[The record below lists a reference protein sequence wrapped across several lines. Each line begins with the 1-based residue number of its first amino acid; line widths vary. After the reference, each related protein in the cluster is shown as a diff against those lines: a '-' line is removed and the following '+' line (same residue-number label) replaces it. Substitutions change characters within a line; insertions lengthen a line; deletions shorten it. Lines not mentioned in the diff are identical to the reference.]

1 MTSETKNTII
11 GFTLIGLI
19 MFGFT
24 WYQSRQYRKQMEY
37 QAQLDSIARAE
48 RMEAFAL
55 DSLERLAS
63 GDTLSS
69 GTTVTVGT
77 KPALKPYKDSCLT
90 AARESADSLVT
101 LSNDKMEIVFTTRGA
116 QPYSVKLTDYVKY
129 DSSSLYLVPPQAS
142 ELNVNVFAGESV
154 DTKEFAFNLAEV
166 TDSSVVMRLPFS
178 NGGYIQQKYSLSEGS
193 YMVHNEL
200 SFVGM
205 DGVIPSR
212 VSSVDLNWKTTV
224 PRLEKGYKNE
234 KQYSKIDYYIPGE
247 KSPEEMGKGKN
258 ESKRL
263 DAKFEWVAF
272 QQQFFS
278 AILTA
283 PQGFESGNF
292 GVEYFPEDDT
302 DRNLMACSASARAA
316 VDMMNPGDKTIPMEF
331 YFGPNHFHTLK
342 DYDRKYEKII
352 PLGGWL
358 VGWISRFVIIPCFDF
373 LGRFISNYGLII
385 LLMTILLKIVISPLT
400 IKSYMSSAK
409 MSALKPEMDK
419 INAKYP
425 KPDDA
430 MKKQQA
436 TMELYQRAGVKPMG
450 GCLPML
456 LQFPILWAM
465 FRFFPASIELRQKSF
480 LWADDLSAYDSILDF
495 GFNIPLFGDHL
506 SLFALLMAVSM
517 FLYSK
522 MNSSQMSDDPQM
534 AGMKFM
540 SVWLMPIMM
549 LFICNNL
556 SSGLSYYYF
565 ISNLL
570 TMLQTFVIKKWFVKP
585 EKILAQVEASKGK
598 PLPKSKWQQRL
609 EEAQKMQ
616 QAQLREQQKKQQK
629 GGKR

>member
-1 MTSETKNTII
+1 
-11 GFTLIGLI
+11 

-24 WYQSRQYRKQMEY
+24 WYQSRQYQKQMEY
-37 QAQLDSIARAE
+37 QAQLDSIAQAE
-48 RMEAFAL
+48 RLEAYAL
-55 DSLERLAS
+55 DSLNRIAS
-63 GDTLSS
+63 GDTLDNAA
-69 GTTVTVGT
+69 TTVVLST
-77 KPALKPYKDSCLT
+77 KPTLKPYRDDNLT
-90 AARESADSLVT
+90 KAREAEASVLT
-101 LSNDKMEIVFTTRGA
+101 LSNDKMEIAFTTKGA
-116 QPYSVKLTDYVKY
+116 QPYSVKLLDYVKY
-129 DSSSLYLVPPQAS
+129 DSSSLYLIPPQAS
-142 ELNVNVFAGESV
+142 EFNVNVFAGESV
-154 DTKEFAFNLAEV
+154 DTKEFVFDVAEV
-166 TDSSVVMRLPFS
+166 SDSSIVMRLPFAQ
-178 NGGYIQQKYSLSEGS
+178 GGYIQQKYVLSQGS

-205 DGVIPSR
+205 DSVIPSR
-212 VSSVDLNWKTTV
+212 VSSVDLNWKTVV

-234 KQYSKIDYYIPGE
+234 KQYSKIDYYVPGE
-247 KSPEEMGKGKN
+247 KSPEDMGNGKN

-263 DAKFEWVAF
+263 DAKFDWVAF
-272 QQQFFS
+272 QQPFFS
-278 AILTA
+278 SILTA
-283 PQGFESGNF
+283 PEGFESGEF
-292 GVEYFPEDDT
+292 GVEYFPEDDV
-302 DRNLMACSASARAA
+302 DRNLMTCSAHARAG
-316 VDMMNPGDKTIPMEF
+316 VDMMKAGDKVIPFDF
-331 YFGPNHFHTLK
+331 YFGPNHYHTLK
-342 DYDRKYEKII
+342 SYDRKYEKII

-358 VGWISRFVIIPCFDF
+358 VGWISRFIIIPCFDL

-385 LLMTILLKIVISPLT
+385 LIMTILLKIVISPLT

-419 INAKYP
+419 INEKYP
-425 KPDDA
+425 KQEDA

-436 TMELYQRAGVKPMG
+436 TMELYQRAGVKPLG

-480 LWADDLSAYDSILDF
+480 LWADDLSAYDSIWDF
-495 GFNIPLFGDHL
+495 GVNIPLFGDHL

-522 MNSSQMSDDPQM
+522 MTSSQMSNDPQM
-534 AGMKFM
+534 ASMKFM

-570 TMLQTFVIKKWFVKP
+570 TMLQTFIIKKWVVKP

-616 QAQLREQQKKQQK
+616 QAQMREQQKRRK
-629 GGKR
+629 

>member
-11 GFTLIGLI
+11 GFTLIGVI

-24 WYQSRQYRKQMEY
+24 WYQSRQYQKQMEY

-48 RMEAFAL
+48 RLEAYAL
-55 DSLERLAS
+55 DSLNRIAS
-63 GDTLSS
+63 GDTLDNAA
-69 GTTVTVGT
+69 TTVVLST
-77 KPALKPYKDSCLT
+77 KPTLKPYKDDNLT
-90 AARESADSLVT
+90 KAREAEASVLT
-101 LSNDKMEIVFTTRGA
+101 LSNDKMEIAFTTKGA
-116 QPYSVKLTDYVKY
+116 QPYSVKLLDYVKY
-129 DSSSLYLVPPQAS
+129 DSSSLYLIPPQAS
-142 ELNVNVFAGESV
+142 EFNVNVFAGESV
-154 DTKEFAFNLAEV
+154 DTKEFVFDVAEV
-166 TDSSVVMRLPFS
+166 SDSSIVMRLPFAQ
-178 NGGYIQQKYSLSEGS
+178 GGYIQQKYVLSQGS

-205 DGVIPSR
+205 DSVIPSR
-212 VSSVDLNWKTTV
+212 VSSVDLNWKTVV

-234 KQYSKIDYYIPGE
+234 KQYSKIDYYVPGE
-247 KSPEEMGKGKN
+247 KSPEDMGNGKN

-263 DAKFEWVAF
+263 DAKFDWVAF

-278 AILTA
+278 SILTA
-283 PQGFESGNF
+283 PEGFESGEF
-292 GVEYFPEDDT
+292 GVEYFPEDDV
-302 DRNLMACSASARAA
+302 DRNLMTCSAHARAG
-316 VDMMNPGDKTIPMEF
+316 VDMMKAGDKVIPFDF
-331 YFGPNHFHTLK
+331 YFGPNHYHTLK
-342 DYDRKYEKII
+342 SYDRKYEKII

-358 VGWISRFVIIPCFDF
+358 VGWISRFIIIPCFDL

-385 LLMTILLKIVISPLT
+385 LIMTVLLKIVISPLT

-419 INAKYP
+419 INEKYP
-425 KPDDA
+425 KQEDA

-436 TMELYQRAGVKPMG
+436 TMELYQRAGVKPLG

-480 LWADDLSAYDSILDF
+480 LWADDLSAYDSIWDF
-495 GFNIPLFGDHL
+495 GVNIPLFGDHL

-522 MNSSQMSDDPQM
+522 MTSSQMSNDPQM
-534 AGMKFM
+534 ASMKFM

-570 TMLQTFVIKKWFVKP
+570 TMLQTFIIKKWVVKP
-585 EKILAQVEASKGK
+585 EKILAQVQASKGK

-616 QAQLREQQKKQQK
+616 QAQQKKRK
-629 GGKR
+629 

>member
-11 GFTLIGLI
+11 GFTLIGVI

-24 WYQSRQYRKQMEY
+24 WYQSRQYQKQMEY
-37 QAQLDSIARAE
+37 QAQLDSIAQAE
-48 RMEAFAL
+48 RLEAYAL
-55 DSLERLAS
+55 DSLNRIAS
-63 GDTLSS
+63 GDTLDNAA
-69 GTTVTVGT
+69 TTVVLST
-77 KPALKPYKDSCLT
+77 KPALKPYRDDNLT
-90 AARESADSLVT
+90 KAREAEASVLT
-101 LSNDKMEIVFTTRGA
+101 LSNDKMEIAFTTKGA
-116 QPYSVKLTDYVKY
+116 QPYSVKLLDYVKY
-129 DSSSLYLVPPQAS
+129 DSSSLYLIPPQAS
-142 ELNVNVFAGESV
+142 EFNVNVFAGESV
-154 DTKEFAFNLAEV
+154 DTKEFVFDVAEV
-166 TDSSVVMRLPFS
+166 SDSSIVMRLPFAQ
-178 NGGYIQQKYSLSEGS
+178 GGYIQQKYVLSQGS

-205 DGVIPSR
+205 DSVIPSR
-212 VSSVDLNWKTTV
+212 VSSVDLNWKTVV

-234 KQYSKIDYYIPGE
+234 KQYSKIDYYVPGE
-247 KSPEEMGKGKN
+247 KSPEDMGNGKN

-263 DAKFEWVAF
+263 DAKFDWVAF

-278 AILTA
+278 SILTA
-283 PQGFESGNF
+283 PEGFESGEF
-292 GVEYFPEDDT
+292 GVEYFPEDDV
-302 DRNLMACSASARAA
+302 DRNLMACSAHARAG
-316 VDMMNPGDKTIPMEF
+316 VDMMKAGDKVIPLDF
-331 YFGPNHFHTLK
+331 YFGPNHYHTLK
-342 DYDRKYEKII
+342 SYDRKYEKII

-358 VGWISRFVIIPCFDF
+358 VGWISRFIIIPCFDL

-385 LLMTILLKIVISPLT
+385 LIMTVLLKIVISPLT

-419 INAKYP
+419 INEKYP
-425 KPDDA
+425 KQEDA

-436 TMELYQRAGVKPMG
+436 TMELYQRAGVKPLG

-480 LWADDLSAYDSILDF
+480 LWADDLSAYDSIWDF
-495 GFNIPLFGDHL
+495 GVNIPLFGDHL

-522 MNSSQMSDDPQM
+522 MTSSQMSNDPQM
-534 AGMKFM
+534 ASMKFM

-570 TMLQTFVIKKWFVKP
+570 TMLQTFIIKKWVVKP

-616 QAQLREQQKKQQK
+616 QAQLKAQQKQRK
-629 GGKR
+629 

>member
-11 GFTLIGLI
+11 GFTLIGVI

-24 WYQSRQYRKQMEY
+24 WYQSRQYQKQMEY
-37 QAQLDSIARAE
+37 QAQLDSIAQAE
-48 RMEAFAL
+48 RLEAYAL
-55 DSLERLAS
+55 DSLNRIAS
-63 GDTLSS
+63 GDTLDNAA
-69 GTTVTVGT
+69 TTVVLST
-77 KPALKPYKDSCLT
+77 KPTMKPYRDDNLT
-90 AARESADSLVT
+90 KAREAEASVLT
-101 LSNDKMEIVFTTRGA
+101 LSNDKMEIAFTTKGA
-116 QPYSVKLTDYVKY
+116 QPYSVKLLDYVKY
-129 DSSSLYLVPPQAS
+129 DSSSLYLIPPQAS
-142 ELNVNVFAGESV
+142 EFNVNVFAGESV
-154 DTKEFAFNLAEV
+154 DTKEFVFDVAEV
-166 TDSSVVMRLPFS
+166 SDSSIVMRLPFAQ
-178 NGGYIQQKYSLSEGS
+178 GGYIQQKYVLSQGS

-205 DGVIPSR
+205 DSVIPSR
-212 VSSVDLNWKTTV
+212 VSSVDLNWKTVV

-234 KQYSKIDYYIPGE
+234 KQYSKIDYYVPGE
-247 KSPEEMGKGKN
+247 KSPEDMGNGKN

-263 DAKFEWVAF
+263 DAKFDWVAF

-278 AILTA
+278 SILTA
-283 PQGFESGNF
+283 PEGFESGEF
-292 GVEYFPEDDT
+292 GVEYFPEDDV
-302 DRNLMACSASARAA
+302 DRNLMTCSAHARAG
-316 VDMMNPGDKTIPMEF
+316 VDMMKAGDKVIPFDF
-331 YFGPNHFHTLK
+331 YFGPNHYHTLK
-342 DYDRKYEKII
+342 SYDRKYEKII

-358 VGWISRFVIIPCFDF
+358 VGWISRFIIIPCFDL

-385 LLMTILLKIVISPLT
+385 LIMTVLLKIVISPLT

-419 INAKYP
+419 INEKYP
-425 KPDDA
+425 KQEDA

-436 TMELYQRAGVKPMG
+436 TMELYQRAGVKPLG

-480 LWADDLSAYDSILDF
+480 LWADDLSAYDSIWDF
-495 GFNIPLFGDHL
+495 GVNIPLFGDHL

-522 MNSSQMSDDPQM
+522 MTSSQMSNDPQM
-534 AGMKFM
+534 ASMKFM

-570 TMLQTFVIKKWFVKP
+570 TMLQTFIIKKWVVKP

-616 QAQLREQQKKQQK
+616 QAQLKAQQKQRK
-629 GGKR
+629 

>member
-11 GFTLIGLI
+11 GFTLIGVI

-24 WYQSRQYRKQMEY
+24 WYQSRQYQKQMEY
-37 QAQLDSIARAE
+37 QAQLDSIAQAE
-48 RMEAFAL
+48 RLEAYAL
-55 DSLERLAS
+55 DSLNRIAS
-63 GDTLSS
+63 GDTLDNAA
-69 GTTVTVGT
+69 TTVVLST
-77 KPALKPYKDSCLT
+77 KPALKPYRDDNLT
-90 AARESADSLVT
+90 KAREAEASVLT
-101 LSNDKMEIVFTTRGA
+101 LSNDKMEIAFTTKGA
-116 QPYSVKLTDYVKY
+116 QPYSVKLLDYVKY
-129 DSSSLYLVPPQAS
+129 DSSSLYLIPPQAS
-142 ELNVNVFAGESV
+142 EFNVNVFAGESV
-154 DTKEFAFNLAEV
+154 DTKDFVFDVAEV
-166 TDSSVVMRLPFS
+166 SDSSIVMRLPFAQ
-178 NGGYIQQKYSLSEGS
+178 GGYIQQKYVLSQGS

-205 DGVIPSR
+205 DSVIPSR
-212 VSSVDLNWKTTV
+212 VSSVDLNWKTVV

-234 KQYSKIDYYIPGE
+234 KQYSKIDYYVPGE
-247 KSPEEMGKGKN
+247 KSPEDMGNGKN

-263 DAKFEWVAF
+263 DAKFDWVAF

-278 AILTA
+278 SILTA
-283 PQGFESGNF
+283 PEGFESGEF
-292 GVEYFPEDDT
+292 GVEYFPEDDV
-302 DRNLMACSASARAA
+302 DRNLMACSAHARAGI
-316 VDMMNPGDKTIPMEF
+316 DMMKAGDKVIPLDF
-331 YFGPNHFHTLK
+331 YFGPNHYHTLK
-342 DYDRKYEKII
+342 SYDRKYEKII

-358 VGWISRFVIIPCFDF
+358 VGWISRFIIIPCFDL

-385 LLMTILLKIVISPLT
+385 LIMTVLLKIVISPLT

-419 INAKYP
+419 INEKYP
-425 KPDDA
+425 KQEDA

-436 TMELYQRAGVKPMG
+436 TMELYQRAGVKPLG

-480 LWADDLSAYDSILDF
+480 LWADDLSAYDSIWDF
-495 GFNIPLFGDHL
+495 GVNIPLFGDHL

-522 MNSSQMSDDPQM
+522 MTSSQMSNDPQM
-534 AGMKFM
+534 ASMKFM

-570 TMLQTFVIKKWFVKP
+570 TMLQTFIIKKWVVKP

-616 QAQLREQQKKQQK
+616 QAQLREQQKKRK
-629 GGKR
+629 

>member
-1 MTSETKNTII
+1 MTSETKNTIV

-48 RMEAFAL
+48 RLEAMAL
-55 DSLERLAS
+55 DSLARIAS

-69 GTTVTVGT
+69 YTAVTVGT
-77 KPALKPYKDSCLT
+77 KPALKPFKDGNLT
-90 AARESADSLVT
+90 AAREAEDTVVT
-101 LSNDKMEIVFTTRGA
+101 LENDRIEIAFTTRGA
-116 QPYSVKLTDYVKY
+116 QPYSVRLKDYVKY
-129 DSSSLYLVPPQAS
+129 DSSSLYLIPPKAS
-142 ELNVNVFAGESV
+142 EFNVNVYAGESV
-154 DTKEFAFNLAEV
+154 DTKEFAFDLAEV
-166 TDSSVVMRLPFS
+166 TDSSVVMRLPFEQ
-178 NGGYIQQKYSLSEGS
+178 GGYIQQEYVLAEGS
-193 YMVHNEL
+193 YMVRNEL
-200 SFVGM
+200 SFIGM
-205 DGVIPSR
+205 DSVIPGK
-212 VSSVDLNWKTTV
+212 VSSVDLSWKTV
-224 PRLEKGYKNE
+224 LPRLEKGYKNE

-247 KSPEEMGKGKN
+247 KSPVEIGKGKDGS
-258 ESKRL
+258 EKL
-263 DAKFEWVAF
+263 GAKFEWVAF

-278 AILTA
+278 SILTA
-283 PQGFESGNF
+283 PDGFESGEF
-292 GVEYFPEDDT
+292 GVAYFPEDDV
-302 DRNLMACSASARAA
+302 DRNLMECTAHARAGL
-316 VDMMNPGDKTIPMEF
+316 DMKTPGDKVIPFEF
-331 YFGPNHFHTLK
+331 YFGPNHYHTLQ

-358 VGWISRFVIIPCFDF
+358 VGWISRFIIIPCFDF

-385 LLMTILLKIVISPLT
+385 LIMTILLKIVISPLT

-419 INAKYP
+419 LNEKYP
-425 KPDDA
+425 KQEDA

-436 TMELYQRAGVKPMG
+436 TMDLYRRAGVKPLG

-522 MNSSQMSDDPQM
+522 MNSGQMSNDPQM

-570 TMLQTFVIKKWFVKP
+570 TMLQTFIIKKWVVKP

-616 QAQLREQQKKQQK
+616 QAQLREQQKKQR

>member
-11 GFTLIGLI
+11 GFTLIGVI

-24 WYQSRQYRKQMEY
+24 WYQSRQYQKQMEY
-37 QAQLDSIARAE
+37 QAQLDSIAQAE
-48 RMEAFAL
+48 RLEAYAL
-55 DSLERLAS
+55 DSLNRIAS
-63 GDTLSS
+63 GDTLDNAA
-69 GTTVTVGT
+69 TTVVLST
-77 KPALKPYKDSCLT
+77 KPTMKPYRDDNLT
-90 AARESADSLVT
+90 KAREAEASVLT
-101 LSNDKMEIVFTTRGA
+101 LSNDKMEIAFTTKGA
-116 QPYSVKLTDYVKY
+116 QPYSVKLLDYVKY
-129 DSSSLYLVPPQAS
+129 DSSSLYLIPPQAS
-142 ELNVNVFAGESV
+142 EFNVNVFAGESV
-154 DTKEFAFNLAEV
+154 DTKEFVFDVAEV
-166 TDSSVVMRLPFS
+166 SDSSIVMRLPFAQ
-178 NGGYIQQKYSLSEGS
+178 GGYIQQKYVLSQGS

-205 DGVIPSR
+205 DSVIPSR
-212 VSSVDLNWKTTV
+212 VSSVDLNWKTVV

-234 KQYSKIDYYIPGE
+234 KQYSKIDYYVPGE
-247 KSPEEMGKGKN
+247 KSPEDMGNGKN

-263 DAKFEWVAF
+263 DAKFDWVAF

-278 AILTA
+278 SILTA
-283 PQGFESGNF
+283 PEGFESGEF
-292 GVEYFPEDDT
+292 GVEYFPEDDV
-302 DRNLMACSASARAA
+302 DRNLMTCSAHARAG
-316 VDMMNPGDKTIPMEF
+316 VDMMKAGDKVIPFDF
-331 YFGPNHFHTLK
+331 YFGPNHYHTLK
-342 DYDRKYEKII
+342 SYDRKYEKII

-358 VGWISRFVIIPCFDF
+358 VGWISRFIIIPCFDL

-385 LLMTILLKIVISPLT
+385 LIMTILLKIVISPLT

-419 INAKYP
+419 INEKYP
-425 KPDDA
+425 KQEDA

-436 TMELYQRAGVKPMG
+436 TMELYQRAGVKPLG

-480 LWADDLSAYDSILDF
+480 LWADDLSAYDSIWDF
-495 GFNIPLFGDHL
+495 GVNIPLFGDHL

-522 MNSSQMSDDPQM
+522 MTSSQMSNDPQM
-534 AGMKFM
+534 ASMKFM

-570 TMLQTFVIKKWFVKP
+570 TMLQTFIIKKWVVKP
-585 EKILAQVEASKGK
+585 EKILAQVQASKGK

-616 QAQLREQQKKQQK
+616 QAQLKAQQKQRK
-629 GGKR
+629 

>member
-11 GFTLIGLI
+11 GFTLIGVI

-24 WYQSRQYRKQMEY
+24 WYQSRQYQKQMEY
-37 QAQLDSIARAE
+37 QAQLDSIAQAE
-48 RMEAFAL
+48 RLEAYAL
-55 DSLERLAS
+55 DSLNRIAS
-63 GDTLSS
+63 GDTLDNAA
-69 GTTVTVGT
+69 TTVVLST
-77 KPALKPYKDSCLT
+77 KPALKPYRDDNLT
-90 AARESADSLVT
+90 KAREAEASVLT
-101 LSNDKMEIVFTTRGA
+101 LSNDKMEIAFTTRGA
-116 QPYSVKLTDYVKY
+116 QPYSVKLLDYVKY
-129 DSSSLYLVPPQAS
+129 DSSSLYLIPPQAS
-142 ELNVNVFAGESV
+142 EFNVNVFAGESV
-154 DTKEFAFNLAEV
+154 DTKEFVFDVAEV
-166 TDSSVVMRLPFS
+166 SDSSIVMRLPFAQ
-178 NGGYIQQKYSLSEGS
+178 GGYIQQKYVLSQGS

-205 DGVIPSR
+205 DSVIPSR
-212 VSSVDLNWKTTV
+212 VSSVDLNWKTVV

-234 KQYSKIDYYIPGE
+234 KQYSKIDYYVPGE
-247 KSPEEMGKGKN
+247 KSPEDMGNGKN

-263 DAKFEWVAF
+263 DAKFDWVAF

-278 AILTA
+278 SILTA
-283 PQGFESGNF
+283 PEGFESGEF
-292 GVEYFPEDDT
+292 GVEYFPEDDV
-302 DRNLMACSASARAA
+302 DRNLMTCSAHARAG
-316 VDMMNPGDKTIPMEF
+316 VDMMKAGDKVIPFDF
-331 YFGPNHFHTLK
+331 YFGPNHYHTLK
-342 DYDRKYEKII
+342 SYDRKYEKII

-358 VGWISRFVIIPCFDF
+358 VGWISRFIIIPCFDL

-385 LLMTILLKIVISPLT
+385 LIMTVLLKIVISPLT

-419 INAKYP
+419 INEKYP
-425 KPDDA
+425 KQEDA

-436 TMELYQRAGVKPMG
+436 TMELYQRAGVKPLG

-480 LWADDLSAYDSILDF
+480 LWADDLSAYDSIWDF
-495 GFNIPLFGDHL
+495 GVNIPLFGDHL

-522 MNSSQMSDDPQM
+522 MTSSQMSNDPQM
-534 AGMKFM
+534 ASMKFM

-570 TMLQTFVIKKWFVKP
+570 TMLQTFIIKKWVVKP
-585 EKILAQVEASKGK
+585 EKILAQVQASKGK

-616 QAQLREQQKKQQK
+616 QAQMREQQKRRK
-629 GGKR
+629 

>member
-11 GFTLIGLI
+11 GFTLIGVI

-24 WYQSRQYRKQMEY
+24 WYQSRQYQKQMEY
-37 QAQLDSIARAE
+37 QAQLDSIAQAE
-48 RMEAFAL
+48 RLEAYAL
-55 DSLERLAS
+55 DSLNRIAS
-63 GDTLSS
+63 GDTLDNAA
-69 GTTVTVGT
+69 TTVVLST
-77 KPALKPYKDSCLT
+77 KPALKPYRDDNLT
-90 AARESADSLVT
+90 KAREAEASVLT
-101 LSNDKMEIVFTTRGA
+101 LSNDKMEIAFTTKGA
-116 QPYSVKLTDYVKY
+116 QPYSVKLLDYMKY
-129 DSSSLYLVPPQAS
+129 DSSSLYLIPPQAS
-142 ELNVNVFAGESV
+142 EFNVNVFAGESV
-154 DTKEFAFNLAEV
+154 DTKEFVFDVAEV
-166 TDSSVVMRLPFS
+166 SDSSIVMRLPFAQ
-178 NGGYIQQKYSLSEGS
+178 GGYIQQKYVLSQGR

-205 DGVIPSR
+205 DSVIPSR
-212 VSSVDLNWKTTV
+212 VSSVDLNWKTVV

-234 KQYSKIDYYIPGE
+234 KQYSKIDYYVPGE
-247 KSPEEMGKGKN
+247 KSPEDMGNGKN

-263 DAKFEWVAF
+263 DAKFDWVAF

-278 AILTA
+278 SILTA
-283 PQGFESGNF
+283 PEGFESGEF
-292 GVEYFPEDDT
+292 GVEYFPEDDV
-302 DRNLMACSASARAA
+302 DRNLMICSAHARAG
-316 VDMMNPGDKTIPMEF
+316 VDMMKAGDKVIPFDF
-331 YFGPNHFHTLK
+331 YFGPNHYHTLK
-342 DYDRKYEKII
+342 SYDRKYEKII

-358 VGWISRFVIIPCFDF
+358 VGWISRFIIIPCFDL

-385 LLMTILLKIVISPLT
+385 LIMTVLLKIVISPLT

-419 INAKYP
+419 INEKYP
-425 KPDDA
+425 KQEDA

-436 TMELYQRAGVKPMG
+436 TMELYQRAGVKPLG

-480 LWADDLSAYDSILDF
+480 LWADDLSAYDSIWDF
-495 GFNIPLFGDHL
+495 GINIPLFGDHL

-522 MNSSQMSDDPQM
+522 MTSSQMSNDPQM
-534 AGMKFM
+534 ASMKFM

-570 TMLQTFVIKKWFVKP
+570 TMLQTFIIKKWVVKP

-616 QAQLREQQKKQQK
+616 QAQLKAQQKQRK
-629 GGKR
+629 

>member
-11 GFTLIGLI
+11 GFTLIGVI

-24 WYQSRQYRKQMEY
+24 WYQSRQYQKQMEY

-48 RMEAFAL
+48 RLEAYAL
-55 DSLERLAS
+55 DSLNRIAS
-63 GDTLSS
+63 GDTLDNAA
-69 GTTVTVGT
+69 TTVVLST
-77 KPALKPYKDSCLT
+77 KPALKPYKDDNLT
-90 AARESADSLVT
+90 KAREAEASVLT
-101 LSNDKMEIVFTTRGA
+101 LSNDKMEIAFTTKGA
-116 QPYSVKLTDYVKY
+116 QPYSVKLLDYVKY
-129 DSSSLYLVPPQAS
+129 DSSSLYLIPPQAS
-142 ELNVNVFAGESV
+142 EFNVNVFAGESV
-154 DTKEFAFNLAEV
+154 DTKEFVFDVAEV
-166 TDSSVVMRLPFS
+166 SDSSIVMRLPFAQ
-178 NGGYIQQKYSLSEGS
+178 GGYIQQKYVLSQGS

-205 DGVIPSR
+205 DSVIPSR
-212 VSSVDLNWKTTV
+212 VSSVDLNWKTVV

-234 KQYSKIDYYIPGE
+234 KQYSKIDYYVPGE
-247 KSPEEMGKGKN
+247 KSPEDMGNGKN

-263 DAKFEWVAF
+263 DAKFDWVAF

-278 AILTA
+278 SILTA
-283 PQGFESGNF
+283 PEGFESGEF
-292 GVEYFPEDDT
+292 GVEYFPEDDV
-302 DRNLMACSASARAA
+302 DRNLMTCSAHARAG
-316 VDMMNPGDKTIPMEF
+316 VDMMKAGDKVIPFDF
-331 YFGPNHFHTLK
+331 YFGPNHYHTLK
-342 DYDRKYEKII
+342 SYDRKYEKII

-358 VGWISRFVIIPCFDF
+358 VGWISRFIIIPCFDL

-385 LLMTILLKIVISPLT
+385 LIMTILLKIVISPLT

-419 INAKYP
+419 INEKYP
-425 KPDDA
+425 KQEDA

-436 TMELYQRAGVKPMG
+436 TMELYQRAGVKPLG

-480 LWADDLSAYDSILDF
+480 LWADDLSAYDSIWDF
-495 GFNIPLFGDHL
+495 GVNIPLFGDHL

-522 MNSSQMSDDPQM
+522 MTSSQMSNDPQM
-534 AGMKFM
+534 ASMKFM

-570 TMLQTFVIKKWFVKP
+570 TMLQTFIIKKWVVKP
-585 EKILAQVEASKGK
+585 EKILAQVQASKGK

-616 QAQLREQQKKQQK
+616 QAQMREQQKRRK
-629 GGKR
+629 

>member
-1 MTSETKNTII
+1 
-11 GFTLIGLI
+11 

-24 WYQSRQYRKQMEY
+24 WYQSRQYQKQMEY
-37 QAQLDSIARAE
+37 QAQLDSIAHAE
-48 RMEAFAL
+48 RLEAYAL
-55 DSLERLAS
+55 DSLNRIAS
-63 GDTLSS
+63 GDTLDNAA
-69 GTTVTVGT
+69 TTVVLST
-77 KPALKPYKDSCLT
+77 KPALKPYKDDNLT
-90 AARESADSLVT
+90 KAREAEASVLT
-101 LSNDKMEIVFTTRGA
+101 LSNDKMEIAFTTKGA
-116 QPYSVKLTDYVKY
+116 QPYSVKLLDYVKY
-129 DSSSLYLVPPQAS
+129 DSSSLYLIPPQAS
-142 ELNVNVFAGESV
+142 EFNVNVFAGESV
-154 DTKEFAFNLAEV
+154 DTKEFVFDVAEL
-166 TDSSVVMRLPFS
+166 TDSSIVMRLPFAQ
-178 NGGYIQQKYSLSEGS
+178 GGYIQQKYVLSQGS

-200 SFVGM
+200 SFVDM
-205 DGVIPSR
+205 DSVIPNR
-212 VSSVDLNWKTTV
+212 VSSVDLNWKTVV

-234 KQYSKIDYYIPGE
+234 KQYSKIDYYVPGE

-258 ESKRL
+258 DGKRL

-278 AILTA
+278 SILTA
-283 PQGFESGNF
+283 PKGFESGEF
-292 GVEYFPEDDT
+292 GVEYFPEDDV
-302 DRNLMACSASARAA
+302 DRNLMACSVHARSG
-316 VDMMNPGDKTIPMEF
+316 VDMMQSGDKVIPFEF
-331 YFGPNHFHTLK
+331 YFGPNHFHGLK
-342 DYDRKYEKII
+342 AYDRKYEKII

-358 VGWISRFVIIPCFDF
+358 VGWISRFIIIPCFDF
-373 LGRFISNYGLII
+373 LGRFIGNYGLII
-385 LLMTILLKIVISPLT
+385 LIMTILLKIVISPLT

-419 INAKYP
+419 INEKYP
-425 KPDDA
+425 KQEDA

-436 TMELYQRAGVKPMG
+436 TMELYQRAGVKPLG

-480 LWADDLSAYDSILDF
+480 LWADDLSAYDSIWDF
-495 GFNIPLFGDHL
+495 GVNIPLFGDHL

-522 MNSSQMSDDPQM
+522 MTSSQMSNDPQM
-534 AGMKFM
+534 ASMKFM

-570 TMLQTFVIKKWFVKP
+570 TMLQTFIIKKWVVKP
-585 EKILAQVEASKGK
+585 EKILAQVQASRGK

-616 QAQLREQQKKQQK
+616 QAQQKKRK
-629 GGKR
+629 

>member
-11 GFTLIGLI
+11 GFTLIGVI

-24 WYQSRQYRKQMEY
+24 WYQSRQYQKQMEY
-37 QAQLDSIARAE
+37 QAQLDSIAQAE
-48 RMEAFAL
+48 RLEAYAL
-55 DSLERLAS
+55 DSLNRIAS
-63 GDTLSS
+63 GDTLDNAA
-69 GTTVTVGT
+69 TTVVLST
-77 KPALKPYKDSCLT
+77 KPTLKPYRDDNLT
-90 AARESADSLVT
+90 KAREAEASVLT
-101 LSNDKMEIVFTTRGA
+101 LSNDKMEIAFTTKGA
-116 QPYSVKLTDYVKY
+116 QPYSVKLLDYVKY
-129 DSSSLYLVPPQAS
+129 DSSSLYLIPPQAS
-142 ELNVNVFAGESV
+142 EFNVNVFAGESV
-154 DTKEFAFNLAEV
+154 DTKEFVFDVAEV
-166 TDSSVVMRLPFS
+166 SDSSIVMRLPFAQ
-178 NGGYIQQKYSLSEGS
+178 GGYIQQKYVLSQGS

-205 DGVIPSR
+205 DSVIPSR
-212 VSSVDLNWKTTV
+212 VSSVDLNWKTVV

-234 KQYSKIDYYIPGE
+234 KQYSKIDYYVPGE
-247 KSPEEMGKGKN
+247 KSPEDMGNGKN

-263 DAKFEWVAF
+263 DAKFDWVAF

-278 AILTA
+278 SILTA
-283 PQGFESGNF
+283 PEGFESGEF
-292 GVEYFPEDDT
+292 GVEYFPEDDV
-302 DRNLMACSASARAA
+302 DRNLMTCSAHARAG
-316 VDMMNPGDKTIPMEF
+316 VDMMKAGDKVIPFDF
-331 YFGPNHFHTLK
+331 YFGPNHYHTLK
-342 DYDRKYEKII
+342 SYDRKYEKII

-358 VGWISRFVIIPCFDF
+358 VGWISRFIIIPCFDL

-385 LLMTILLKIVISPLT
+385 LIMTILLKIVISPLT

-419 INAKYP
+419 INEKYP
-425 KPDDA
+425 KQEDA

-436 TMELYQRAGVKPMG
+436 TMELYQRAGVKPLG

-480 LWADDLSAYDSILDF
+480 LWADDLSAYDSIWDF
-495 GFNIPLFGDHL
+495 GVNIPLFGDHL

-522 MNSSQMSDDPQM
+522 MTSSQMSNDPQM
-534 AGMKFM
+534 ASMKFM

-570 TMLQTFVIKKWFVKP
+570 TMLQTFIIKKWVVKP

-616 QAQLREQQKKQQK
+616 QAQMREQQKRRK
-629 GGKR
+629 

>member
-11 GFTLIGLI
+11 GFTLIGVI

-24 WYQSRQYRKQMEY
+24 WYQSRQYQKQMEY
-37 QAQLDSIARAE
+37 QAQLDSIAQAE
-48 RMEAFAL
+48 RLEAYAL
-55 DSLERLAS
+55 DSLNRIAS
-63 GDTLSS
+63 GDTLDNAA
-69 GTTVTVGT
+69 TTVVLST
-77 KPALKPYKDSCLT
+77 KPTLKPYRDDNLT
-90 AARESADSLVT
+90 KAREAEASVLT
-101 LSNDKMEIVFTTRGA
+101 LSNDKMEIAFTTKGA
-116 QPYSVKLTDYVKY
+116 QPYSVKLLDYVKY
-129 DSSSLYLVPPQAS
+129 DSSSLYLIPPQAS
-142 ELNVNVFAGESV
+142 EFNVNVFAGESV
-154 DTKEFAFNLAEV
+154 DTKEFVFDVAEV
-166 TDSSVVMRLPFS
+166 SDSSIVMRLPFAQ
-178 NGGYIQQKYSLSEGS
+178 GGYIQQKYVLSQGS
-193 YMVHNEL
+193 YMDHNEL
-200 SFVGM
+200 SIDGM
-205 DGVIPSR
+205 DSVIPSR
-212 VSSVDLNWKTTV
+212 VSSVDLNWQTVV

-234 KQYSKIDYYIPGE
+234 KQYSKIDYYVPGE
-247 KSPEEMGKGKN
+247 KSPEDMGNGKN

-263 DAKFEWVAF
+263 DAKFDWVAF

-278 AILTA
+278 SILTA
-283 PQGFESGNF
+283 PEGFESGEF
-292 GVEYFPEDDT
+292 GVEYFPEDDV
-302 DRNLMACSASARAA
+302 DRNLMTCSAHARAG
-316 VDMMNPGDKTIPMEF
+316 VDMMKAGDKVIPFDF
-331 YFGPNHFHTLK
+331 YFGPNHYHTLK
-342 DYDRKYEKII
+342 SYDRKYEKII

-358 VGWISRFVIIPCFDF
+358 VGWISRFIIIPCFDL

-385 LLMTILLKIVISPLT
+385 LIMTVLLKIVISPLT

-419 INAKYP
+419 INEKYP
-425 KPDDA
+425 KQEDA

-436 TMELYQRAGVKPMG
+436 TMELYQRAGVKPLG

-480 LWADDLSAYDSILDF
+480 LWADDLSAYDSIWDF
-495 GFNIPLFGDHL
+495 GVNIPLFGDHL

-522 MNSSQMSDDPQM
+522 MTSSQMSNDPQM
-534 AGMKFM
+534 ASMKFM

-570 TMLQTFVIKKWFVKP
+570 TMLQTFIIKKWVVKP
-585 EKILAQVEASKGK
+585 EKILAQVQASKGK

-616 QAQLREQQKKQQK
+616 QAQLKAQQKQRK
-629 GGKR
+629 

>member
-11 GFTLIGLI
+11 GFTLIGVI

-24 WYQSRQYRKQMEY
+24 WYQSRQYQKQMEY
-37 QAQLDSIARAE
+37 QAQLDSIAQAE
-48 RMEAFAL
+48 RLEAYAL
-55 DSLERLAS
+55 DSLNRIAS
-63 GDTLSS
+63 GDTLDNAA
-69 GTTVTVGT
+69 TTVVLST
-77 KPALKPYKDSCLT
+77 KPALKPYRDDNLT
-90 AARESADSLVT
+90 KAREAEASVLT
-101 LSNDKMEIVFTTRGA
+101 LSNDKMEIAFTTKGA
-116 QPYSVKLTDYVKY
+116 QPYSVKLLDYVKY
-129 DSSSLYLVPPQAS
+129 DSSSLYLIPPQAS
-142 ELNVNVFAGESV
+142 EFNVNVFAGESV
-154 DTKEFAFNLAEV
+154 DTKEFVFDVAEV
-166 TDSSVVMRLPFS
+166 SDSSIVMRLPFAQ
-178 NGGYIQQKYSLSEGS
+178 GGYIQQKYVLSQGS

-205 DGVIPSR
+205 DSVIPSR
-212 VSSVDLNWKTTV
+212 VSSVDLNWKTVV

-234 KQYSKIDYYIPGE
+234 KQYSKIDYYVPGE
-247 KSPEEMGKGKN
+247 KSPEDMGNGKN

-263 DAKFEWVAF
+263 DAKFDWVAF

-278 AILTA
+278 SILTA
-283 PQGFESGNF
+283 PEGFESGEF
-292 GVEYFPEDDT
+292 GVEYFPEDDV
-302 DRNLMACSASARAA
+302 DRNLMTCSAHARAG
-316 VDMMNPGDKTIPMEF
+316 VDMMKAGDKVIPFDF
-331 YFGPNHFHTLK
+331 YFGPNHYHTLK
-342 DYDRKYEKII
+342 SYDRKYEKII

-358 VGWISRFVIIPCFDF
+358 VGWISRFIIIPCFDL

-385 LLMTILLKIVISPLT
+385 LIMTILLKIVISPLT

-419 INAKYP
+419 INEKYP
-425 KPDDA
+425 KQEDA

-436 TMELYQRAGVKPMG
+436 TMELYQRAGVKPLG

-480 LWADDLSAYDSILDF
+480 LWADDLSAYDSIWDF
-495 GFNIPLFGDHL
+495 GVNIPLFGDHL

-522 MNSSQMSDDPQM
+522 MTSSQMSNDPQM
-534 AGMKFM
+534 ASMKFM

-570 TMLQTFVIKKWFVKP
+570 TMLQTFIIKKWVVKP

-616 QAQLREQQKKQQK
+616 QAQQKKRK
-629 GGKR
+629 

>member
-11 GFTLIGLI
+11 GFTLIGVI

-24 WYQSRQYRKQMEY
+24 WYQSRQYQKQMEY
-37 QAQLDSIARAE
+37 QAQLDSIAQAE
-48 RMEAFAL
+48 RLEAYAL
-55 DSLERLAS
+55 DSLNRIAS
-63 GDTLSS
+63 GDTLDNAA
-69 GTTVTVGT
+69 TTVVLST
-77 KPALKPYKDSCLT
+77 KPTLKPYRDDNLT
-90 AARESADSLVT
+90 KAREAEASVLT
-101 LSNDKMEIVFTTRGA
+101 LSNDKMEIAFTTKGA
-116 QPYSVKLTDYVKY
+116 QPYSVKLLDYVKY
-129 DSSSLYLVPPQAS
+129 DSSSLYLIPPQAS
-142 ELNVNVFAGESV
+142 EFNVNVFAGESV
-154 DTKEFAFNLAEV
+154 DTKEFVFDVAEV
-166 TDSSVVMRLPFS
+166 SDSSIVMRLPFAQ
-178 NGGYIQQKYSLSEGS
+178 GGYIQQKYVLSQGS

-205 DGVIPSR
+205 DSVIPSR
-212 VSSVDLNWKTTV
+212 VSSVDLNWKTVV

-234 KQYSKIDYYIPGE
+234 KQYSKIDYYVPGE
-247 KSPEEMGKGKN
+247 KSPEDMGNGKN

-263 DAKFEWVAF
+263 DAKFDWVAF

-278 AILTA
+278 SILTA
-283 PQGFESGNF
+283 PEGFESGEF
-292 GVEYFPEDDT
+292 GVEYFPEDDV
-302 DRNLMACSASARAA
+302 DRNLMTCSAHARAG
-316 VDMMNPGDKTIPMEF
+316 VDMMKAGDKVIPFDF
-331 YFGPNHFHTLK
+331 YFGPNHYHTLK
-342 DYDRKYEKII
+342 SYDRKYEKII

-358 VGWISRFVIIPCFDF
+358 VGWISRFIIIPCFDL

-385 LLMTILLKIVISPLT
+385 LIMTILLKIVISPLT

-419 INAKYP
+419 INEKYP
-425 KPDDA
+425 KQEDA

-436 TMELYQRAGVKPMG
+436 TMELYQRAGVKPLG

-480 LWADDLSAYDSILDF
+480 LWADDLSAYDSIWDF
-495 GFNIPLFGDHL
+495 GVNIPLFGDHL

-522 MNSSQMSDDPQM
+522 MTSSQMSNDPQM
-534 AGMKFM
+534 ASMKFM

-570 TMLQTFVIKKWFVKP
+570 TMLQTFIIKKWVVKP

-616 QAQLREQQKKQQK
+616 QAQQKKRK
-629 GGKR
+629 

>member
-11 GFTLIGLI
+11 GFTLIGVI

-24 WYQSRQYRKQMEY
+24 WYQSRQYQKQMEY
-37 QAQLDSIARAE
+37 QAQLDSIAQAE
-48 RMEAFAL
+48 RLEAYAL
-55 DSLERLAS
+55 DSLNRIAS
-63 GDTLSS
+63 GDTLDNAA
-69 GTTVTVGT
+69 TTVVLST
-77 KPALKPYKDSCLT
+77 KPTLKPYRDDNLT
-90 AARESADSLVT
+90 KAREAEASVLT
-101 LSNDKMEIVFTTRGA
+101 LSNDKMEIAFTTRGA
-116 QPYSVKLTDYVKY
+116 QPYSVKLLDYVKY
-129 DSSSLYLVPPQAS
+129 DSSSLYLIPPQAS
-142 ELNVNVFAGESV
+142 EFNVNVFAGESV
-154 DTKEFAFNLAEV
+154 DTKEFVFDVAEV
-166 TDSSVVMRLPFS
+166 SDSSIVMRLPFAQ
-178 NGGYIQQKYSLSEGS
+178 GGYIQQKYLLSQGS

-205 DGVIPSR
+205 DSVIPSR
-212 VSSVDLNWKTTV
+212 VSSVDLNWKTVV

-234 KQYSKIDYYIPGE
+234 KQYSKIDYYVPGE
-247 KSPEEMGKGKN
+247 KSPEDMGNGKN

-263 DAKFEWVAF
+263 DAKFDWVAF

-278 AILTA
+278 SILTA
-283 PQGFESGNF
+283 PEGFESGEF
-292 GVEYFPEDDT
+292 GVEYFPEDDV
-302 DRNLMACSASARAA
+302 DRNLMTCSAHARAG
-316 VDMMNPGDKTIPMEF
+316 VDMMKAGDKVIPFDF
-331 YFGPNHFHTLK
+331 YFGPNHYHTLK
-342 DYDRKYEKII
+342 SYDRKYEKII

-358 VGWISRFVIIPCFDF
+358 VGWISRFIIIPCFDL

-385 LLMTILLKIVISPLT
+385 LIMTILLKIVISPLT

-419 INAKYP
+419 INEKYP
-425 KPDDA
+425 KQEDA

-436 TMELYQRAGVKPMG
+436 TMELYQRAGVKPLG

-480 LWADDLSAYDSILDF
+480 LWADDLSAYDSIWDF
-495 GFNIPLFGDHL
+495 GVNIPLFGDHL

-522 MNSSQMSDDPQM
+522 MTSSQMSNDPQM
-534 AGMKFM
+534 ASMKFM

-570 TMLQTFVIKKWFVKP
+570 TMLQTFIIKKWVVKP
-585 EKILAQVEASKGK
+585 EKILAQVQASKGK

-616 QAQLREQQKKQQK
+616 QAQMREQQKRRK
-629 GGKR
+629 

>member
-11 GFTLIGLI
+11 GFTLIGVI

-24 WYQSRQYRKQMEY
+24 WYQSRQYQKQMEY

-48 RMEAFAL
+48 RLEAYAL
-55 DSLERLAS
+55 DSLNRIAS
-63 GDTLSS
+63 GDTLDNAA
-69 GTTVTVGT
+69 TTVVLST
-77 KPALKPYKDSCLT
+77 KPTLKPYKDDNLT
-90 AARESADSLVT
+90 KAREAEASVLT
-101 LSNDKMEIVFTTRGA
+101 LSNDKMEIAFTTKGA
-116 QPYSVKLTDYVKY
+116 QPYSVKLLDYVKY
-129 DSSSLYLVPPQAS
+129 DSSSLYLIPPQAS
-142 ELNVNVFAGESV
+142 EFNVNVFAGESV
-154 DTKEFAFNLAEV
+154 DTKEFVFDVAEV
-166 TDSSVVMRLPFS
+166 SDSSIVMRLPFAQ
-178 NGGYIQQKYSLSEGS
+178 GGYIQQKYVLSQGS

-205 DGVIPSR
+205 DSVIPSR
-212 VSSVDLNWKTTV
+212 VSSVDLNWKTVV

-234 KQYSKIDYYIPGE
+234 KQYSKIDYYVPGE
-247 KSPEEMGKGKN
+247 KSPEDMGNGKN

-263 DAKFEWVAF
+263 DAKFDWVAF

-278 AILTA
+278 SILTA
-283 PQGFESGNF
+283 PEGFESGEF
-292 GVEYFPEDDT
+292 GVEYFPEDDV
-302 DRNLMACSASARAA
+302 DRNLMTCSAHARAG
-316 VDMMNPGDKTIPMEF
+316 VDMMKAGDKVIPFDF
-331 YFGPNHFHTLK
+331 YFGPNHYHTLK
-342 DYDRKYEKII
+342 SYDRKYEKII

-358 VGWISRFVIIPCFDF
+358 VGWISRFIIIPCFDL

-385 LLMTILLKIVISPLT
+385 LIMTILLKIVISPLT

-419 INAKYP
+419 INEKYP
-425 KPDDA
+425 KQEDA

-436 TMELYQRAGVKPMG
+436 TMELYQRAGVKPLG

-480 LWADDLSAYDSILDF
+480 LWADDLSAYDSIWDF
-495 GFNIPLFGDHL
+495 GVNIPLFGDHL

-522 MNSSQMSDDPQM
+522 MTSRQMSNDPQM
-534 AGMKFM
+534 ASMKFM

-570 TMLQTFVIKKWFVKP
+570 TMLQTFIIKKWVVKP
-585 EKILAQVEASKGK
+585 EKILAQVQASKGK

-616 QAQLREQQKKQQK
+616 QTQLREQQKRRK
-629 GGKR
+629 

>member
-11 GFTLIGLI
+11 GFTLIGVI

-24 WYQSRQYRKQMEY
+24 WYQSRQYQKQMEY

-48 RMEAFAL
+48 RLEAYAL
-55 DSLERLAS
+55 DSLNRIAS
-63 GDTLSS
+63 GDTLDNAA
-69 GTTVTVGT
+69 TTVVLST
-77 KPALKPYKDSCLT
+77 KPALKPYRDDNLT
-90 AARESADSLVT
+90 KAREAEASVLT
-101 LSNDKMEIVFTTRGA
+101 LSNDKMEIAFTTKGA
-116 QPYSVKLTDYVKY
+116 QPYSVKLLDYVKY
-129 DSSSLYLVPPQAS
+129 DSSSLYLIPPQAS
-142 ELNVNVFAGESV
+142 EFNVNVFAGESV
-154 DTKEFAFNLAEV
+154 DTKEFVFDVAEV
-166 TDSSVVMRLPFS
+166 SDSSIVMRLPFAQ
-178 NGGYIQQKYSLSEGS
+178 GGYIQQKYVLSQGS

-205 DGVIPSR
+205 DSVIPSR
-212 VSSVDLNWKTTV
+212 VSSVDLNWKTVV

-234 KQYSKIDYYIPGE
+234 KQYSKIDYYVPGE
-247 KSPEEMGKGKN
+247 KSPEDMGNGKN

-263 DAKFEWVAF
+263 DAKFDWVAF

-278 AILTA
+278 SILTA
-283 PQGFESGNF
+283 PEGFESGEF
-292 GVEYFPEDDT
+292 GVEYFPEDDV
-302 DRNLMACSASARAA
+302 DRNMMACSAHARAG
-316 VDMMNPGDKTIPMEF
+316 VDMMKAGDKVIPFDF
-331 YFGPNHFHTLK
+331 YFGPNHYHTLK
-342 DYDRKYEKII
+342 SYDRKYEKII

-358 VGWISRFVIIPCFDF
+358 VGWISRFIIIPCFDL

-385 LLMTILLKIVISPLT
+385 LIMTVLLKIVISPLT

-419 INAKYP
+419 INEKYP
-425 KPDDA
+425 KQEDA

-436 TMELYQRAGVKPMG
+436 TMELYQRAGVKPLG

-480 LWADDLSAYDSILDF
+480 LWADDLSAYDSIWDF
-495 GFNIPLFGDHL
+495 GVNIPLFGDHL

-522 MNSSQMSDDPQM
+522 MTSSQMSNDPQM
-534 AGMKFM
+534 ASMKFM

-570 TMLQTFVIKKWFVKP
+570 TMLQTFIIKKWVVKP
-585 EKILAQVEASKGK
+585 EKILAQVQASKGK

-616 QAQLREQQKKQQK
+616 QAQLREQQKRRK
-629 GGKR
+629 

>member
-1 MTSETKNTII
+1 
-11 GFTLIGLI
+11 

-24 WYQSRQYRKQMEY
+24 WYQSRQYQKQMEY
-37 QAQLDSIARAE
+37 QAQLDSIAQAE
-48 RMEAFAL
+48 RLEAYAL
-55 DSLERLAS
+55 DSLNRIAS
-63 GDTLSS
+63 GDTLDNAA
-69 GTTVTVGT
+69 TTVVLST
-77 KPALKPYKDSCLT
+77 KPALKPYRDDNLT
-90 AARESADSLVT
+90 KAREAEASVLT
-101 LSNDKMEIVFTTRGA
+101 LSNDKMEIAFTTKGA
-116 QPYSVKLTDYVKY
+116 QPYSVKLLDYVKY
-129 DSSSLYLVPPQAS
+129 DSSSLYLIPPQAS
-142 ELNVNVFAGESV
+142 EFNVNVFAGESV
-154 DTKEFAFNLAEV
+154 DTKDFVFDVAEV
-166 TDSSVVMRLPFS
+166 SDSSIVMRLPFAQ
-178 NGGYIQQKYSLSEGS
+178 GGYIQQKYVLSQGS

-205 DGVIPSR
+205 DSVIPSR
-212 VSSVDLNWKTTV
+212 VSSVDLNWKTVV

-234 KQYSKIDYYIPGE
+234 KQYSKIDYYVPGE
-247 KSPEEMGKGKN
+247 KSPEDMGNGKN

-263 DAKFEWVAF
+263 DAKFDWVAF

-278 AILTA
+278 SILTA
-283 PQGFESGNF
+283 PEGFESGEF
-292 GVEYFPEDDT
+292 GVEYFPEDDV
-302 DRNLMACSASARAA
+302 DRNLMACSAHARAGI
-316 VDMMNPGDKTIPMEF
+316 DMMKAGDKVIPLDF
-331 YFGPNHFHTLK
+331 YFGPNYYHTLK
-342 DYDRKYEKII
+342 SYDRKYEKII

-358 VGWISRFVIIPCFDF
+358 VGWISRFIIIPCFDL

-385 LLMTILLKIVISPLT
+385 LIMTVLLKIVISPLT

-419 INAKYP
+419 INEKYP
-425 KPDDA
+425 KQEDA

-436 TMELYQRAGVKPMG
+436 TMELYQRAGVKPLG

-480 LWADDLSAYDSILDF
+480 LWADDLSAYDSIWDF
-495 GFNIPLFGDHL
+495 GVNIPLFGDHL

-522 MNSSQMSDDPQM
+522 MTSSQMSNDPQM
-534 AGMKFM
+534 ASMKFM

-570 TMLQTFVIKKWFVKP
+570 TMLQTFIIKKWVVKP

-616 QAQLREQQKKQQK
+616 QAQMREQQKRRK
-629 GGKR
+629 

>member
-11 GFTLIGLI
+11 GFTLIGVI

-24 WYQSRQYRKQMEY
+24 WYQSRQYQKQMEY
-37 QAQLDSIARAE
+37 QAQLDSIAWAE
-48 RMEAFAL
+48 RLEAYAL
-55 DSLERLAS
+55 DSLNRIAS
-63 GDTLSS
+63 GDTLDNAA
-69 GTTVTVGT
+69 TTVVLST
-77 KPALKPYKDSCLT
+77 KPTLKPYKDDNLT
-90 AARESADSLVT
+90 KAREAEASVLT
-101 LSNDKMEIVFTTRGA
+101 LSNDKMEIAFTTKGA
-116 QPYSVKLTDYVKY
+116 QPYSVKLLDYVKY
-129 DSSSLYLVPPQAS
+129 DSSSLYLIPPQAS
-142 ELNVNVFAGESV
+142 EFNVNVFAGESV
-154 DTKEFAFNLAEV
+154 DTKEFVFDVAEV
-166 TDSSVVMRLPFS
+166 SDSSIVMRLPFAQ
-178 NGGYIQQKYSLSEGS
+178 GGYIQQKYVLSQGS

-205 DGVIPSR
+205 DSVIPSR
-212 VSSVDLNWKTTV
+212 VSSIDLNWKTVV

-234 KQYSKIDYYIPGE
+234 KQYSKIDYYVPGE
-247 KSPEEMGKGKN
+247 KSPEDMGNGKN

-263 DAKFEWVAF
+263 DAKFDWVAF

-278 AILTA
+278 SILTA
-283 PQGFESGNF
+283 PEGFESGEF
-292 GVEYFPEDDT
+292 GVEYFPEDDV
-302 DRNLMACSASARAA
+302 DRNLMTCSAHARAG
-316 VDMMNPGDKTIPMEF
+316 VDMMKAGDKVIPFDF
-331 YFGPNHFHTLK
+331 YFGPNHYHTLK
-342 DYDRKYEKII
+342 SYDRKYEKII

-358 VGWISRFVIIPCFDF
+358 VGWISRFIIIPCFDL

-385 LLMTILLKIVISPLT
+385 LIMTVLLKIVISPLT

-419 INAKYP
+419 INEKYP
-425 KPDDA
+425 KQEDA

-436 TMELYQRAGVKPMG
+436 TMELYQRAGVKPLG

-480 LWADDLSAYDSILDF
+480 LWADDLSAYDSIWDF
-495 GFNIPLFGDHL
+495 GVNIPLFGDHL

-522 MNSSQMSDDPQM
+522 MTSSQMSNDPQM
-534 AGMKFM
+534 ASMKFM

-570 TMLQTFVIKKWFVKP
+570 TMLQTFIIKKWVVKP
-585 EKILAQVEASKGK
+585 EKILAQVQASKGK

-616 QAQLREQQKKQQK
+616 QAQLKAQQKQRK
-629 GGKR
+629 

>member
-11 GFTLIGLI
+11 GFTLIGVI

-24 WYQSRQYRKQMEY
+24 WYQSRQYQKQMEY
-37 QAQLDSIARAE
+37 QAQLDSIAQAE
-48 RMEAFAL
+48 RLEAYAL
-55 DSLERLAS
+55 DSLNRIAS
-63 GDTLSS
+63 GDMLDNAA
-69 GTTVTVGT
+69 TTVVLST
-77 KPALKPYKDSCLT
+77 KPALKPYRDDNLT
-90 AARESADSLVT
+90 KAREAEASVLT
-101 LSNDKMEIVFTTRGA
+101 LSNDKMEIAFTTKGA
-116 QPYSVKLTDYVKY
+116 QPYSVKLLDYVKY
-129 DSSSLYLVPPQAS
+129 DSSSLYLIPPQAS
-142 ELNVNVFAGESV
+142 EFNVNVFAGESV
-154 DTKEFAFNLAEV
+154 DTKEFVFDVAEV
-166 TDSSVVMRLPFS
+166 SDSSIVMRLPFAQ
-178 NGGYIQQKYSLSEGS
+178 GGYIQQKYVLSQGS

-205 DGVIPSR
+205 DSVIPSR
-212 VSSVDLNWKTTV
+212 VSSVDLNWKTVV

-234 KQYSKIDYYIPGE
+234 KQYSKIDYYVPGE
-247 KSPEEMGKGKN
+247 KSPEDMGNGKN

-263 DAKFEWVAF
+263 DAKFDWVAF

-278 AILTA
+278 SILTA
-283 PQGFESGNF
+283 PEGFESGEF
-292 GVEYFPEDDT
+292 GVEYFPEDDV
-302 DRNLMACSASARAA
+302 DRNLMTCSAHARAG
-316 VDMMNPGDKTIPMEF
+316 VDMMKAGDKVIPFDF
-331 YFGPNHFHTLK
+331 YFGPNHYHTLK
-342 DYDRKYEKII
+342 SYDRKYEKII

-358 VGWISRFVIIPCFDF
+358 VGWISRFIIIPCFDL

-385 LLMTILLKIVISPLT
+385 LIMTVLLKIVISPLT

-419 INAKYP
+419 INEKYP
-425 KPDDA
+425 KQEDA

-436 TMELYQRAGVKPMG
+436 TMELYQRAGVKPLG

-480 LWADDLSAYDSILDF
+480 LWADDLSAYDSIWDF
-495 GFNIPLFGDHL
+495 GVNIPLFGDHL

-522 MNSSQMSDDPQM
+522 MTSSQMSNDPQM
-534 AGMKFM
+534 ASMKFM

-570 TMLQTFVIKKWFVKP
+570 TMLQTFIIKKWVVKP

-616 QAQLREQQKKQQK
+616 QAQQKKRK
-629 GGKR
+629 

>member
-11 GFTLIGLI
+11 GFTLIGVI

-24 WYQSRQYRKQMEY
+24 WYQSRQYQKQMEY
-37 QAQLDSIARAE
+37 QAQLDSIAQAE
-48 RMEAFAL
+48 RLEAYAL
-55 DSLERLAS
+55 DSLNRIAS
-63 GDTLSS
+63 GDTLDNAA
-69 GTTVTVGT
+69 TTVVLST
-77 KPALKPYKDSCLT
+77 KPALKPYRDDNLT
-90 AARESADSLVT
+90 KAREAEASVLT
-101 LSNDKMEIVFTTRGA
+101 LSNDKMEIAFTTKGA
-116 QPYSVKLTDYVKY
+116 QPYSVKLLDYVKY
-129 DSSSLYLVPPQAS
+129 DSSSLYLIPPQAS
-142 ELNVNVFAGESV
+142 EFNVNVFAGESV
-154 DTKEFAFNLAEV
+154 DTKEFVFDVAEV
-166 TDSSVVMRLPFS
+166 SDSSIVMRLPFAQ
-178 NGGYIQQKYSLSEGS
+178 GGYIQQKYVLSQGS

-205 DGVIPSR
+205 DSVIPSR
-212 VSSVDLNWKTTV
+212 VSSIDLNWKTVV

-234 KQYSKIDYYIPGE
+234 KQYSKIDYYVPGE
-247 KSPEEMGKGKN
+247 KSPEDMGNGKN

-263 DAKFEWVAF
+263 DAKFDWVAF

-278 AILTA
+278 SILTA
-283 PQGFESGNF
+283 PEGFESGEF
-292 GVEYFPEDDT
+292 GVEYFPEDDV
-302 DRNLMACSASARAA
+302 DRNLMTCSAHARAG
-316 VDMMNPGDKTIPMEF
+316 VDMMKAGDKVIPFDF
-331 YFGPNHFHTLK
+331 YFGPNHYHTLK
-342 DYDRKYEKII
+342 SYDRKYEKII

-358 VGWISRFVIIPCFDF
+358 VGWISRFIIIPCFDL

-385 LLMTILLKIVISPLT
+385 LIMTVLLKIVISPLT

-419 INAKYP
+419 INEKYP
-425 KPDDA
+425 KQEDA

-436 TMELYQRAGVKPMG
+436 TMELYQRAGVKPLG

-480 LWADDLSAYDSILDF
+480 LWADDLSAYDSIWDF

-522 MNSSQMSDDPQM
+522 MTSSQMSNDPQM
-534 AGMKFM
+534 ASMKFM

-570 TMLQTFVIKKWFVKP
+570 TMLQTFIIKKWVVKP
-585 EKILAQVEASKGK
+585 EKILAQVQASKGK

-616 QAQLREQQKKQQK
+616 QAQLKAQQKQRK
-629 GGKR
+629 

>member
-11 GFTLIGLI
+11 GFTLIGVI

-24 WYQSRQYRKQMEY
+24 WYQSRQYQKQMEY
-37 QAQLDSIARAE
+37 QAQLDSIAQAE
-48 RMEAFAL
+48 RLEAYAL
-55 DSLERLAS
+55 DSLNRIAS
-63 GDTLSS
+63 GDTLDNAA
-69 GTTVTVGT
+69 TTVVLST
-77 KPALKPYKDSCLT
+77 KPALKPYRDDNLT
-90 AARESADSLVT
+90 KAREAEASVLT
-101 LSNDKMEIVFTTRGA
+101 LSNDKMEIAFTTKGA
-116 QPYSVKLTDYVKY
+116 QPYSVKLLDYAKY
-129 DSSSLYLVPPQAS
+129 DSSSLYLIPPQAS
-142 ELNVNVFAGESV
+142 EFNVNVFAGESV
-154 DTKEFAFNLAEV
+154 DTKEFVFDVAEV
-166 TDSSVVMRLPFS
+166 SDSSIVMRLPFAQ
-178 NGGYIQQKYSLSEGS
+178 GGYIQQKYVLSQGS

-205 DGVIPSR
+205 DSVIPSR
-212 VSSVDLNWKTTV
+212 VSSVDLNWKTVV

-234 KQYSKIDYYIPGE
+234 KQYSKIDYYVPGE
-247 KSPEEMGKGKN
+247 KSPEDMGNGKN

-263 DAKFEWVAF
+263 DAKFDWVAF

-278 AILTA
+278 SILTA
-283 PQGFESGNF
+283 PEGFESGEF
-292 GVEYFPEDDT
+292 GVEYFPEDDV
-302 DRNLMACSASARAA
+302 DRNLMTCSAHARAG
-316 VDMMNPGDKTIPMEF
+316 VDMMKAGDKVIPFDF
-331 YFGPNHFHTLK
+331 YFGPNHYHTLK
-342 DYDRKYEKII
+342 SYDRKYEKII

-358 VGWISRFVIIPCFDF
+358 VGWISRFIIIPCFDL

-385 LLMTILLKIVISPLT
+385 LIMTILLKIVISPLT

-419 INAKYP
+419 INEKYP
-425 KPDDA
+425 KQEDA

-436 TMELYQRAGVKPMG
+436 TMELYQRAGVKPLG

-480 LWADDLSAYDSILDF
+480 LWADDLSAYDSIWDF
-495 GFNIPLFGDHL
+495 GVNIPLFGDHL

-522 MNSSQMSDDPQM
+522 MTSSQMSNDPQM
-534 AGMKFM
+534 ASMKFM

-570 TMLQTFVIKKWFVKP
+570 TMLQTFIIKKWVVKP
-585 EKILAQVEASKGK
+585 EKILAQVEASKDK

-616 QAQLREQQKKQQK
+616 QAQLKAQQKQRK
-629 GGKR
+629 